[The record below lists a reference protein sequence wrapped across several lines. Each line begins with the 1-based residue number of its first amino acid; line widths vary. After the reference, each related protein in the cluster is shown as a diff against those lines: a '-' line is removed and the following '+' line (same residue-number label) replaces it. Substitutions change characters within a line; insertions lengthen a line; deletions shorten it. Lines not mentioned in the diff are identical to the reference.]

1 MPWFP
6 HTQRITRPPDDFGAW
21 VVATICVLSMIG
33 HGGETA
39 AQLRADDRPPGPASA
54 PDDAHHSAE

>member
-21 VVATICVLSMIG
+21 VVAAICVLSAIG
-33 HGGETA
+33 HVWDSSARLLDE
-39 AQLRADDRPPGPASA
+39 RPPAPKPASA
-54 PDDAHHSAE
+54 PPPPPG